1 MSEMFDVSSGCLWC
15 PVQRGGASI
24 AGPVQSGQGRRMGPL
39 YAIIV
44 IILLLSNFRC
54 SDILLHSLMK
64 VSSLCLRIVPDAKSL
79 PFGTIC
85 IFKFIL

>member
-1 MSEMFDVSSGCLWC
+1 MVSCPERWSQHSGACTEW
-15 PVQRGGASI
+15 
-24 AGPVQSGQGRRMGPL
+24 AGETEWGP
-39 YAIIV
+39 YMPS
-44 IILLLSNFRC
+44 LSLFCCYQIFRC